1 MTKSDKIFILN
12 IVFLY
17 VGATLAV
24 ALAKNL
30 QQRKF
35 RATARGAP
43 TQEID
48 IAKGFI
54 KEDMEII
61 SNVKDGVL
69 YVKLSGDIDH
79 HSAKNVRD
87 SVDSLIRK
95 NNPAELELDL
105 SAVEFMDSSGLG
117 LVLGRYKKQTDIGGS
132 LKIINPTKRVM
143 QILQLAGVEKIIK
156 IERIR

>member
-1 MTKSDKIFILN
+1 
-12 IVFLY
+12 
-17 VGATLAV
+17 
-24 ALAKNL
+24 
-30 QQRKF
+30 
-35 RATARGAP
+35 
-43 TQEID
+43 
-48 IAKGFI
+48 
-54 KEDMEII
+54 MEII

-87 SVDSLIRK
+87 AVDDLMRK

-117 LVLGRYKKQTDIGGS
+117 LVLGRYKKQTDMGGKM
-132 LKIINPTKRVM
+132 KILNPTRRIM

-156 IERIR
+156 IERMRQL